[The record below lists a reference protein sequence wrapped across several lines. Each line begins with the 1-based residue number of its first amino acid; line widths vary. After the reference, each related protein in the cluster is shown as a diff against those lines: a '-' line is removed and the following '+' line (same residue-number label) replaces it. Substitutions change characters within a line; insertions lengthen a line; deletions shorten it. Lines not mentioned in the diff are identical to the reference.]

1 VEEDSLTKKVSQF
14 EAALNRLI
22 ERVTEDRYVL
32 AVVLVGSFSME
43 TIWHRDS
50 IGLWLIEADGVSRRL
65 RSDGNDERIYRT
77 LVEDGINIHAQVIPR
92 SRFKM
97 MVEGSS
103 RTAFSCN
110 FFSHRRLVY
119 SNDPSIDSWFE
130 SANEVATKDRQ
141 RELLTFSTWTIH
153 AHRHAKKR
161 LELKNDFE
169 LTFQTILEA
178 AHSVA
183 CTEIIRIG
191 QVWEQDAIYRAIEVN
206 PVLFQRIYLDVLADW
221 KNRDTLESALNG
233 IDAYLDEHYAL
244 HLKPLL
250 QFLKKENRSV
260 PLSEISDTFAFS
272 SVYPWHLEA
281 ACEWLERKG
290 RLQKLSVPFK
300 LTKRSQETVEEP
312 AYFLDSE

>member
-1 VEEDSLTKKVSQF
+1 MNDESLGNKLEQF
-14 EAALNRLI
+14 ESALNRLI
-22 ERVTEDRYVL
+22 ERVAEDRYVL
-32 AVVLVGSFSME
+32 AVVLVGSLSTE

-50 IGLWLIEADGVSRRL
+50 ISLWIIEADGVSRRL

-110 FFSHRRLVY
+110 FFSNRKLVY
-119 SNDPSIDSWFE
+119 SNDSSIDNWFE
-130 SANEVATKDRQ
+130 SANQVATKDRE
-141 RELLTFSTWTIH
+141 RELLTFSTWTMH
-153 AHRHAKKR
+153 AHRHAQKR
-161 LELKNDFE
+161 LQLKNDLE
-169 LTFQTILEA
+169 MTFQTILEA

-191 QVWEQDAIYRAIEVN
+191 QVYEQDAIYKAMEVN
-206 PVLFQRIYLDVLADW
+206 PVLFQRIYLDVLADR
-221 KNRDTLESALNG
+221 KNRKTLESALVG
-233 IDAYLDEHYAL
+233 IDAYLDEHHTL

-250 QFLKKENRSV
+250 QFLKKESRAV

-290 RLQKLSVPFK
+290 RLQKLSAPFK
-300 LTKRSQETVEEP
+300 LTKRSHEPVEEP
-312 AYFLDSE
+312 AYFLDSQ